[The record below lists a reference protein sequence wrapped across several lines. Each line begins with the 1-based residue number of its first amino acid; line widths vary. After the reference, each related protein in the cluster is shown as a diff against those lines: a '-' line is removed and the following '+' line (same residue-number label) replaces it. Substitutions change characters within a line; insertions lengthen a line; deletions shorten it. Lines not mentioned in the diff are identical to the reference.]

1 MKVLN
6 PSSIAWGYCQFLGAS
21 RLAAGFDDW
30 VKLLGVSV
38 FLLEVSLEVF
48 EVCWLTADDEVVE
61 GVTEDGVGELRGKC
75 GGSGGTPTAG
85 FFLRGIMRM
94 YALCL
99 KLDKLIPR
107 ISAAYQGISWVY
119 QHI

>member
-1 MKVLN
+1 M
-6 PSSIAWGYCQFLGAS
+6 
-21 RLAAGFDDW
+21 AAGFDDW
-30 VKLLGVSV
+30 VELLGVSV

-48 EVCWLTADDEVVE
+48 KVCWLMADDEVVE
-61 GVTEDGVGELRGKC
+61 GVTEDGVGELHSKC

-85 FFLRGIMRM
+85 FFLRGIMWIC
-94 YALCL
+94 APCL